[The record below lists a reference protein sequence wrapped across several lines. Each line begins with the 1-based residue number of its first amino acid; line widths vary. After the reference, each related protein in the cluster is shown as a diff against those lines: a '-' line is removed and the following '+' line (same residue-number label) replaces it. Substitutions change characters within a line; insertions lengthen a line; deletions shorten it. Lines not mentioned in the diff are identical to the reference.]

1 MNKYLNEVKQSLA
14 DAQEKAKDGSM
25 PLHNLYM
32 IAPILYMDKH
42 NSNNEQLF
50 QEMID
55 ANDEQVTRDWSL
67 DDRSKE
73 QYKFHYVSSYL
84 YCFVIAGKFDEF
96 KYDKIMEYVSNKMDL
111 FTNDYDGL

>member
-1 MNKYLNEVKQSLA
+1 MNIYLNEVKQSLA
-14 DAQEKAKDGSM
+14 DASEKAKDGSM

-55 ANDEQVTRDWSL
+55 ANDEQVKRDWSL
-67 DDRSKE
+67 DDKSKE
-73 QYKFHYVSSYL
+73 AYKFHYVSSYL

-96 KYDKIMEYVSNKMDL
+96 KYDQIMEYVCTRMEL
-111 FTNDYDGL
+111 FPNGYDGL

>member
-14 DAQEKAKDGSM
+14 DACEKANDGSM
-25 PLHNLYM
+25 PLQNLYM

-42 NSNNEQLF
+42 NSNNEELL
-50 QEMID
+50 QEMIE

-84 YCFVIAGKFDEF
+84 YCFVVTGKFDEF
-96 KYDKIMEYVSNKMDL
+96 KYDQIMEYVCSKMDL
-111 FTNDYDGL
+111 FTDDYDGL

>member
-1 MNKYLNEVKQSLA
+1 VNIYLNEVKQSLA
-14 DAQEKAKDGSM
+14 DAYEKAKDGSM
-25 PLHNLYM
+25 PLQNLYM

-42 NSNNEQLF
+42 NSNSEQLL

-96 KYDKIMEYVSNKMDL
+96 RYDQIMEYVCSKMDL
-111 FTNDYDGL
+111 FTNDYDVL

>member
-1 MNKYLNEVKQSLA
+1 MNKWLNEVRQSLD
-14 DAQEKAKDGSM
+14 DAHKKAEDGSIS
-25 PLHNLYM
+25 LQNLYM

-42 NSNNEQLF
+42 NSNNEQLL

-55 ANDEQVTRDWSL
+55 ANDKQVASDWSL

-84 YCFVIAGKFDEF
+84 YCFVIAGKFDDF
-96 KYDKIMEYVSNKMDL
+96 KYDQIMDHVCSKMDL
-111 FTNDYDGL
+111 FTNDYDEL

>member
-14 DAQEKAKDGSM
+14 DACEKAQDGSM
-25 PLHNLYM
+25 PIYNLYM

-42 NSNNEQLF
+42 NSTNEQLL

-67 DDRSKE
+67 DDKSKE
-73 QYKFHYVSSYL
+73 AYKFHYVSSYL

-96 KYDKIMEYVSNKMDL
+96 KYDQIMEYVCTRMNL
-111 FTNDYDGL
+111 FTNDYDEL

>member
-1 MNKYLNEVKQSLA
+1 VDKYLYEVKQSLA
-14 DAQEKAKDGSM
+14 DACKKSEDGSM

-42 NSNNEQLF
+42 NSNDEQLL
-50 QEMID
+50 QEMMD
-55 ANDEQVTRDWSL
+55 ANDEQVTRNWSL

-96 KYDKIMEYVSNKMDL
+96 KYDQIMEYVCSKMDL